1 MVVAAGVALGVVA
14 DVYCWMLMPKVLPFV
29 CLYEIH
35 VLMIYFTVTDV
46 FQSPCPQHG
55 PNEALTWVLT
65 WF

>member
-35 VLMIYFTVTDV
+35 VLMIYCLGLKADAAD
-46 FQSPCPQHG
+46 PQWRSVEG
-55 PNEALTWVLT
+55 RK
-65 WF
+65 